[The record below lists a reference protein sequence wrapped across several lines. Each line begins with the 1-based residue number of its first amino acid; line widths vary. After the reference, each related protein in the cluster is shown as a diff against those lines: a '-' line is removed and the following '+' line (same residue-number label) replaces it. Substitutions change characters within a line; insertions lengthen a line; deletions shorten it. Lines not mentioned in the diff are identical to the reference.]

1 MTDFEFLA
9 LVVAI
14 PLGLALV
21 EIAQGLSTALRR
33 RETIRIGWL
42 TPLLALIIL
51 VHIGTAWF
59 SLWKIRESFELSLET
74 LQIGIF
80 LAVLFYLTASFVFP
94 DDPKPGTDLDDWF
107 FRHRVFALGGTF
119 ALLLAFRFFMGDA
132 FVRFAD
138 RVCPGLVLAASLCLA
153 GIVCQ
158 AKANR
163 HRGHGDTRSPVR
175 AVGRYLGGQSPA
187 RPRRLLPLLQP
198 AAASCVGRSP

>member
-138 RVCPGLVLAASLCLA
+138 
-153 GIVCQ
+153 Q
-158 AKANR
+158 
-163 HRGHGDTRSPVR
+163 DT
-175 AVGRYLGGQSPA
+175 VGRQIGYVLGWSLRPA
-187 RPRRLLPLLQP
+187 FVLLALFATRKRTVIAAMAILALLFVLW
-198 AAASCVGRSP
+198 AVI